1 MIKAAV
7 IINPKSGK
15 GKGIKFVEELKSY
28 KIPSTVNLTIYVT
41 EYPLHASTIS
51 KNISKKFDRIIIA
64 GGDGTLNESINGLDF
79 ETEAL
84 LGLLP
89 IGSGN
94 DFSISL
100 NKPKVDIHKYLNYFL
115 SQNPN
120 TLNVDI
126 GEMRL
131 TELDGNIIERK
142 FINSLGIGF
151 DARVAYLNQTNKILS
166 GLMSYI
172 VAIIRAFLKFNSID
186 FHLSMDGKSFDKT
199 ALFCSIGNGESVG
212 AGLYLMPGA
221 RITDGLLDLSI
232 VNLKS
237 RLKLLKLLPKAM
249 KNQLK
254 GLDELEQMR
263 FKELEIELQT
273 PYYTHVDGEIVSAST
288 KSIKVNVLNKVLS
301 FMILDK

>member
-1 MIKAAV
+1 MINIAI
-7 IINPKSGK
+7 IINPISGK
-15 GKGIKFVEELKSY
+15 GRGDKFIKELKY
-28 KIPSTVNLTIYVT
+28 FNIPSTVNFATFIT
-41 EYPLHASTIS
+41 EYPLHAIEIS
-51 KNISKKFDRIIIA
+51 KNISKEFDRILIA
-64 GGDGTLNESINGLDF
+64 GGDGTLNEFINGFDIDS
-79 ETEAL
+79 ETV

-100 NKPKVDIHKYLNYFL
+100 NRGKHNVKNYLEYFL
-115 SQNPN
+115 SDNPN
-120 TLNVDI
+120 TLMIDI
-126 GEMRL
+126 GSLRL
-131 TELDGNIIERK
+131 VESGGKIIERR

-166 GLMSYI
+166 GSMSYI
-172 VAIIRAFLKFNSID
+172 VAIIRAFIKFNLID
-186 FHLSMDGKSFDKT
+186 FNINVDGKSFDKT

-237 RLKLLKLLPKAM
+237 RLRLINLLPKAM

-254 GLDELEQMR
+254 ELPELEQMK
-263 FKELEIELQT
+263 FKKLDIELQT
-273 PYYTHVDGEIVSAST
+273 PYYSHVDGEVVSGS
-288 KSIKVNVLNKVLS
+288 SQRIQVKVLTKAIK
-301 FMILDK
+301 FMTLDR

>member
-1 MIKAAV
+1 MINAAI

-15 GKGIKFVEELKSY
+15 GSGIKFIKELKSFAL
-28 KIPSTVNLTIYVT
+28 PSAVNLSTFIT
-41 EYPLHASTIS
+41 EYPLHATEIS
-51 KNISKKFDRIIIA
+51 KNISKEFDRIIIA
-64 GGDGTLNESINGLDF
+64 GGDGTLNEFINGFDIDS
-79 ETEAL
+79 ETL

-100 NKPKVDIHKYLNYFL
+100 NKGKKNVQNYLKYFL
-115 SQNPN
+115 SDNPDTN
-120 TLNVDI
+120 IVDV
-126 GEMRL
+126 GEMKL
-131 TELDGNIIERK
+131 VETAGKIIKRR

-151 DARVAYLNQTNKILS
+151 DARVAYLNQTNKILCGS
-166 GLMSYI
+166 MSYI
-172 VAIIRAFLKFNSID
+172 VAIIRAILKFNLIE
-186 FHLSMDGKSFDKT
+186 FNLNLDGRSFDKT

-237 RLKLLKLLPKAM
+237 RLKLITLLPKAM

-254 GLDELEQMR
+254 GLPELEQIR
-263 FKELEIELQT
+263 FKELDIELQT
-273 PYYTHVDGEIVSAST
+273 PYYTHVDGEIVSGS
-288 KSIKVNVLNKVLS
+288 SQRIQVKVLTKAIK
-301 FMILDK
+301 FMILD